1 MSALGP
7 CPHNVDYSHLSASEP
22 SERVESGAY
31 KRIPSHVARDGVF
44 DGGGGLFKY
53 EDRDAPV

>member
-1 MSALGP
+1 M
-7 CPHNVDYSHLSASEP
+7 DYSRLSASEP

-31 KRIPSHVARDGVF
+31 KRIQSHVARDGVF

-53 EDRDAPV
+53 EDRDALV